1 MKRLL
6 LLLLACVAL
15 GLVVAGCGDD
25 DDDDSGG
32 GGGAST
38 EQPADQGGGGGS
50 GGGGGAAEVGMQ
62 NIQFDPGDVT
72 IKAGETVTWT
82 NDEGVAHDVD
92 KTSGPGP
99 QFSSGPE
106 GGMMEGDTFEHT
118 FNQARD
124 LRVRLPRARAGDGR
138 HHRSHR
144 VGGGGSAAPQAEA
157 AQQEQ
162 RRLADPA
169 ALGQQPELSGRVV

>member
-1 MKRLL
+1 
-6 LLLLACVAL
+6 
-15 GLVVAGCGDD
+15 
-25 DDDDSGG
+25 
-32 GGGAST
+32 
-38 EQPADQGGGGGS
+38 
-50 GGGGGAAEVGMQ
+50 MQ

-118 FNQARD
+118 FDQAGPTSTSAACMRRAWPARSKSPSRPAGA
-124 LRVRLPRARAGDGR
+124 LSRRRSPKPRSRSSAVSPSPPRA
-138 HHRSHR
+138 
-144 VGGGGSAAPQAEA
+144 GSSPSWVAA
-157 AQQEQ
+157 
-162 RRLADPA
+162 
-169 ALGQQPELSGRVV
+169 S

>member
-6 LLLLACVAL
+6 LVLLACVVL

-25 DDDDSGG
+25 DDDSGNGG
-32 GGGAST
+32 GGGNT
-38 EQPADQGGGGGS
+38 EQPADTGGGGS
-50 GGGGGAAEVGMQ
+50 GGGGGGAQVGMQ
-62 NIQFDPGDVT
+62 NIQFDPADAT

-82 NDEGVAHDVD
+82 NNEGVPHDVD

-118 FNQARD
+118 FDRPGTYEYVC
-124 LRVRLPRARAGDGR
+124 RVHAPGMAGAIE
-138 HHRSHR
+138 
-144 VGGGGSAAPQAEA
+144 VTE
-157 AQQEQ
+157 
-162 RRLADPA
+162 
-169 ALGQQPELSGRVV
+169 

>member
-6 LLLLACVAL
+6 LLLLACIAL

-38 EQPADQGGGGGS
+38 EQPSDQGGGGGS
-50 GGGGGAAEVGMQ
+50 GGGGGGAAEVGMQ

-118 FNQARD
+118 FNQPGTYEYVC
-124 LRVRLPRARAGDGR
+124 RVHAPGMAGTIE
-138 HHRSHR
+138 
-144 VGGGGSAAPQAEA
+144 VTE
-157 AQQEQ
+157 
-162 RRLADPA
+162 
-169 ALGQQPELSGRVV
+169 